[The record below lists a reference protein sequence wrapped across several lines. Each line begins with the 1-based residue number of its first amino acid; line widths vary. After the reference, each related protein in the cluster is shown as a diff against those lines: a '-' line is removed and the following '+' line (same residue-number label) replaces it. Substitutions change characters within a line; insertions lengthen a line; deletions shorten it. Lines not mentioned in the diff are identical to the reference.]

1 MPNVSNS
8 NRADQLIKILLDDTE
23 SMDIKDDAAIAL
35 SETGS
40 LRAEAALIVAILDPE
55 FDEVVIATCA
65 ESLGEL
71 WSKRNHF
78 DSALV
83 EEFPLIAQTE
93 LLAITKHLQIET
105 SQG

>member
-1 MPNVSNS
+1 MPNVSS
-8 NRADQLIKILLDDTE
+8 PNRADQLIEILLDNTE
-23 SMDIKDDAAIAL
+23 SIDVRDDAATAL
-35 SETGS
+35 GETGS
-40 LRAEAALIVAILDPE
+40 LRAEAALIVAILDPA
-55 FDEVVIATCA
+55 FDELVIATCA

-93 LLAITKHLQIET
+93 LLAITEHLRT
-105 SQG
+105 KTN